1 MCDGE
6 DPRGAVSVTFA
17 VVGEPVSKERPR
29 VVAGRTF
36 TPAKTKNAEAEVAFT
51 FMRWARGWKLDG
63 SFKVHCEFHCGTAR
77 RRDVDNMLK
86 LVLDA
91 LNGVAYDDDAQV
103 VEVSAVKVLR
113 SASPRTIVTIER
125 L

>member
-1 MCDGE
+1 MI
-6 DPRGAVSVTFA
+6 VSFEVP
-17 VVGEPVSKERPR
+17 GEPVSKERPR

-36 TPAKTKNAEAEVAFT
+36 TPTKTKDAEWLIAWAYLAERAGGS
-51 FMRWARGWKLDG
+51 MDG
-63 SFKVHCEFHCGTAR
+63 SFKVACEFHCGTKR

-91 LNGVAYDDDAQV
+91 LNGVAYDDDHQV
-103 VEVSAVKVLR
+103 VEVSAIKVL
-113 SASPRTIVTIER
+113 SAHTPRTIVRIEQ